1 MSTNLEYRERDL
13 ERQREKEKIDDRP
26 AKLNEKKS
34 DGELEREKF
43 RLVHQM
49 EPTISVWSDR
59 NVQDQR

>member
-1 MSTNLEYRERDL
+1 MEIVSVSVSGSKEKD
-13 ERQREKEKIDDRP
+13 REKEKIDDRP

-34 DGELEREKF
+34 EGELEREKF

-59 NVQDQR
+59 NVRDQL